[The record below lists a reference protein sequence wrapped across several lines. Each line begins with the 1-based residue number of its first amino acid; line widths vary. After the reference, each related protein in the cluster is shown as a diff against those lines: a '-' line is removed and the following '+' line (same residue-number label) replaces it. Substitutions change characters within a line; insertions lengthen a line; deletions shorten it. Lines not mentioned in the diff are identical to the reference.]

1 MAAAPVPPVA
11 IPSPAPEQ
19 SPRQVYAG
27 TPIREKLRRLLVKRI
42 VIVSLLTY
50 GIFGFGQAQTS
61 APSTAKAETATASA
75 PTKNPVTASLGVLL
89 PRSQN
94 NILGAIEAMPVDKF
108 AYKPTPEQMTFA
120 HLVVHIVESNNGL
133 CAKVADVPAPKV
145 DEPKESDSK
154 DKLLAAAKASFD
166 FCHEALGKMDD
177 SKLGDSVEF
186 FGGHQFPRAMGALS
200 LASGWADHYAAAAM
214 YLRLNGILP
223 PSARPK
229 K

>member
-1 MAAAPVPPVA
+1 M
-11 IPSPAPEQ
+11 
-19 SPRQVYAG
+19 
-27 TPIREKLRRLLVKRI
+27 
-42 VIVSLLTY
+42 
-50 GIFGFGQAQTS
+50 
-61 APSTAKAETATASA
+61 
-75 PTKNPVTASLGVLL
+75 LL

-94 NILGAIEAMPVDKF
+94 NILSAIEAMPADKF
-108 AYKPTPEQMTFA
+108 SYKPTPDQMTFA
-120 HLVVHIVESNNGL
+120 HLVVHIIESNNGL

-177 SKLGDSVEF
+177 SKLGDSVEL
-186 FGGHQFPRAMGALS
+186 FGGRQFPRAMGALG

-223 PSARPK
+223 PSALPK